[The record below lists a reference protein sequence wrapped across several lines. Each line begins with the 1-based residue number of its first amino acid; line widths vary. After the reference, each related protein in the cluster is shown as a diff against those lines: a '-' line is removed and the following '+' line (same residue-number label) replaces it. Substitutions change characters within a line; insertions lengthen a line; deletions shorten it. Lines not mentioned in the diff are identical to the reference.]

1 MRIGHIELFVRDTRA
16 SKAFYI
22 RALGFELVAEQPG
35 GFVWLEL
42 GGREILLRPGKPSN
56 MAKSYQDASI
66 ALVLYTDDLA
76 KAVRLLRESGVEIV
90 GNDGERCLTFRDP
103 DGHWFQ
109 LTSPAQL

>member
-22 RALGFELVAEQPG
+22 HSLGFELVAEQPG

-42 GGREILLRPGKPSN
+42 GGKELLLRPGNPSN
-56 MAKSYQDASI
+56 GPKRYQEASQ
-66 ALVLYTDDLA
+66 ALVLYTDDLS
-76 KAVRLLRESGVEIV
+76 KAVRALRDSGVQFD
-90 GNDGERCLTFRDP
+90 GDDGEGCPTFRDP
-103 DGHWFQ
+103 DGHWYQ